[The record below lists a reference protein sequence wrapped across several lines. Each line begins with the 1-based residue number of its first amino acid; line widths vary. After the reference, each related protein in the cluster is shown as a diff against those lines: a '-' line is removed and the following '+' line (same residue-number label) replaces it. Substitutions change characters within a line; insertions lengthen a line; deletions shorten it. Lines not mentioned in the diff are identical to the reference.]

1 MVCLLLND
9 VDLYFGFEKEVR
21 LNCYKFIY
29 WYVLCRI
36 VISVVYLDLIYWI
49 LIYKKWKYL
58 CYSNIGFKEYK
69 YNKVLLFFKIDYFY
83 SYILDLLFSVIFL
96 YLYVYR

>member
-29 WYVLCRI
+29 RYVLCRI

-58 CYSNIGFKEYK
+58 CYSNIGFKVKIKNINIIK
-69 YNKVLLFFKIDYFY
+69 YCYFLKL
-83 SYILDLLFSVIFL
+83 IIFIVI
-96 YLYVYR
+96 Y